1 MTIHELVSVR
11 LSACKVLDGPFIT
24 EVVRYDRFAVWDFRA
39 TGLVGNPLDMW
50 LIGGEL
56 PFMSFTKAEKEGWV
70 DGVASWCFLLSI
82 FYDRA
87 KKGKILK
94 SFELNDPYTDNPYL
108 PTRDQA
114 KKEQAYVDHVC
125 DAILAPQMAK
135 IEDLKV
141 LVKLYSP
148 EDRIKW
154 LGAERAREI
163 QLELGFSEDE

>member
-1 MTIHELVSVR
+1 MTLEELLAKR
-11 LSACKVLDGPFIT
+11 LAESKVLDGPTVT
-24 EVVRYDRFAVWDFRA
+24 EIQRYDRFAVWDFYA

-56 PFMSFTKAEKEGWV
+56 PFMSFTKAEKEIWV

-94 SFELNDPYTDNPYL
+94 SFGLKDPYTGEPYS
-108 PTRDQA
+108 PTRDEA
-114 KKEQAYVDHVC
+114 KREQVYVDYVC
-125 DAILAPQMAK
+125 DEILVHYMGEIQN
-135 IEDLKV
+135 LKT
-141 LVKLYSP
+141 LVRLYSP

-163 QLELGFSEDE
+163 QLELGLSEDE

>member
-1 MTIHELVSVR
+1 
-11 LSACKVLDGPFIT
+11 
-24 EVVRYDRFAVWDFRA
+24 
-39 TGLVGNPLDMW
+39 
-50 LIGGEL
+50 
-56 PFMSFTKAEKEGWV
+56 
-70 DGVASWCFLLSI
+70 LLSI

-87 KKGKILK
+87 KKGNILK
-94 SFELNDPYTDNPYL
+94 SFELNDPYADDPYL

-125 DAILAPQMAK
+125 DAILAPQVAK

-141 LVKLYSP
+141 LIKLYSP

-163 QLELGFSEDE
+163 QLELGLSDAG